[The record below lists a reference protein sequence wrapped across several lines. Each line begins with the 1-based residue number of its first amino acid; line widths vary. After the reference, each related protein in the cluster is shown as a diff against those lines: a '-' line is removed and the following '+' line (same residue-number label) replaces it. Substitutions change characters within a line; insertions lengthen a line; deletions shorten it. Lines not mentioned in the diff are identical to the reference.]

1 MKNVIFDS
9 GQSASSIF
17 YNDTLYFI
25 SKSYRILNDKY
36 NISMNMPGNQYFFD
50 DLNLNIPLEYLVFPV
65 DERVDIFHPFKDIY
79 YDTFIKE
86 ALKILDKY
94 KTRCNP
100 NNKKLIY
107 LSDKCKNKF
116 ENDYTFGGYECDD
129 NGFWSN
135 KCIAMH
141 CDIKYVFN
149 HQLNKCILRNTTI
162 NYIFIKKI
170 LLIIILFLIIIILV
184 INFEEEAKEDKDDEN
199 DSNEE
204 ELIDFSENYE
214 KN

>member
-1 MKNVIFDS
+1 MIVI
-9 GQSASSIF
+9 I
-17 YNDTLYFI
+17 YKY
-25 SKSYRILNDKY
+25 KDKY
-36 NISMNMPGNQYFFD
+36 YKI
-50 DLNLNIPLEYLVFPV
+50 I
-65 DERVDIFHPFKDIY
+65 
-79 YDTFIKE
+79 IKE

-149 HQLNKCILRNTTI
+149 HQLNKCVLRKKMTD
-162 NYIFIKKI
+162 FLLIKKI
-170 LLIIILFLIIIILV
+170 LLTIIFFLIIIILV